1 LEKHIELKSS
11 PSITEQF
18 KLARLALTHAQKM
31 VNDEIR
37 TIRIDCGADTKTGAG
52 KLSEKK
58 LEQYQQ
64 ACYDIAVQG
73 ANIWAARSYLDY
85 AERNRAT

>member
-1 LEKHIELKSS
+1 MEKHIELKSS

-37 TIRIDCGADTKTGAG
+37 TIRINCGADPKTGAG
-52 KLSEKK
+52 KLSEKT
-58 LEQYQQ
+58 LELYQQ
-64 ACYDIAVQG
+64 ACYEIALES
-73 ANIWAARSYLDY
+73 ARVTARGGSP
-85 AERNRAT
+85 